1 MTQIVDVAT
10 ISRSGRGSRSGHRL
24 AAPSGGDAKGRA
36 NFSSDAALARAAL
49 HRGTVPSAVARSLL
63 PDALLTTTFRLSE
76 AAIWIA
82 IAIVF
87 TQAQPAAAASVA
99 ISWADQAVDEDG
111 FQVERRAAAGGA
123 FEPIAI
129 QGPNVVTYLDNAVP
143 TTGAYC
149 YRVRAFNLAGT
160 SDYTNEGCGTATT
173 TASPVSIMLNGSS
186 YQQSD
191 TMVATVQVRAGVVT
205 PVDVYVMVQAGA
217 ALHSLL
223 LDGRLVPGLVPM
235 ARSVVLPTVDAPF
248 AFPLAG
254 APAGEYSWIAA
265 VTAPGTLTP
274 VAPLAS
280 TPFTI
285 TP

>member
-1 MTQIVDVAT
+1 M
-10 ISRSGRGSRSGHRL
+10 
-24 AAPSGGDAKGRA
+24 
-36 NFSSDAALARAAL
+36 
-49 HRGTVPSAVARSLL
+49 L
-63 PDALLTTTFRLSE
+63 PDALLTTRFRLSE
-76 AAIWIA
+76 AAIWIG

-87 TQAQPAAAASVA
+87 TQAHPATAATVA

-123 FEPIAI
+123 FQPIAI
-129 QGPNVVTYLDNAVP
+129 QGPNVVTYLDNDVP

-160 SDYTNEGCGTATT
+160 SDYTNEGCGTATVT
-173 TASPVSIMLNGSS
+173 SSPVSIMLNGSS

-217 ALHSLL
+217 TLHSLL
-223 LDGRLVPGLVPM
+223 LDGRLVPGVVPM

-254 APAGEYSWIAA
+254 APAGTYSWIAA